1 MGSDDKGGDK
11 GLGGLLRG
19 FTDLIGKLGELA
31 ESGESLSKT
40 GSFDLGRSSGGAA
53 GKPSKGVFGLSVKVG
68 GLGGKE
74 VEIEPF
80 GNIRR
85 DQQTGES
92 SVDDTREP
100 LVDVFDEDDRL
111 LIIAEMPGIDADG
124 VRVDVTAGV
133 LTLSGERDQRRYRKS
148 IQVPD
153 RLRREDVA
161 VSCNNGII
169 EISYAKT

>member
-31 ESGESLSKT
+31 ESGEALSKT

-85 DQQTGES
+85 DQ
-92 SVDDTREP
+92 
-100 LVDVFDEDDRL
+100 
-111 LIIAEMPGIDADG
+111 
-124 VRVDVTAGV
+124 
-133 LTLSGERDQRRYRKS
+133 RRYRKS